1 MFVSFVLPCT
11 EYQRW
16 LTKQLVMT
24 QKGWSLSQDTR
35 HLRKNNYT
43 RESLTM
49 LFSDW
54 VTQKMLQE
62 TAEPGMVAHVC
73 NSCIWDQKQKD
84 CKFKTSLGYILRV

>member
-1 MFVSFVLPCT
+1 MAHKTAGNDS
-11 EYQRW
+11 
-16 LTKQLVMT
+16 
-24 QKGWSLSQDTR
+24 KGVGLESR
-35 HLRKNNYT
+35 HKTLKKNNYT

-54 VTQKMLQE
+54 GTQKMLQE

-84 CKFKTSLGYILRV
+84 CKFKTSLDYIRRA